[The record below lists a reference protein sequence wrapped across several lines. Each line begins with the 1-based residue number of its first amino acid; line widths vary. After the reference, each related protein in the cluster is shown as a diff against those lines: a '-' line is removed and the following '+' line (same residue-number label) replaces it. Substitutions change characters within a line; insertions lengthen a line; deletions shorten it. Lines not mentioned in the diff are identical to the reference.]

1 MFLPIFDIQKGARV
15 LLKSVE
21 NMKEEA
27 FLLEIEMQAIISTL
41 IWIEMI
47 AETVIAIIIIIVV
60 QMVLEKNEV
69 SIPHKTISNLVFH
82 LVR

>member
-1 MFLPIFDIQKGARV
+1 MFLPIFAIQQGERV

-27 FLLEIEMQAIISTL
+27 FLLEIEIQAIISTL

-69 SIPHKTISNLVFH
+69 CIPHKTISNLVFH

>member
-1 MFLPIFDIQKGARV
+1 MFLPIFAIQQGERV

-27 FLLEIEMQAIISTL
+27 FLLEIEIQAIISTL

-60 QMVLEKNEV
+60 QMVLGKNEV
-69 SIPHKTISNLVFH
+69 SIPHKTISNLAFH